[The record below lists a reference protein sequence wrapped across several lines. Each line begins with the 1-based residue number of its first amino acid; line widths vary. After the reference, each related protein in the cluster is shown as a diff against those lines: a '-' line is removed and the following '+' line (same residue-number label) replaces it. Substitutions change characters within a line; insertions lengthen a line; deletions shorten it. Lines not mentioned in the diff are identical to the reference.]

1 MKFNLVPRKI
11 RVFDFDDTL
20 VRTDAKIKVK
30 NKGLS
35 FSTSEFTNYKQKPDD
50 DLDFSEFRTG
60 ELINPRPTAFLQ
72 TAFKRI
78 IKGDADIMILTARP
92 NTPEIKEFL
101 SNYVN
106 PDRLIIVGGAET
118 PELKKQEIAKLLDDY
133 DEIKFFDDSIP
144 NIMAVRSLKS
154 PKIKTQIVKK

>member
-1 MKFNLVPRKI
+1 MKFKAIPRKLRI
-11 RVFDFDDTL
+11 FDFDDTL
-20 VRTDAKIKVK
+20 VTTDAKIKIPNK
-30 NKGLS
+30 NLS
-35 FSTSEFTNYKQKPDD
+35 FSTSEFTNYEQEPDD

-60 ELINPRPTAFLQ
+60 ELTNPRPTAFLQ

>member
-1 MKFNLVPRKI
+1 MKFKAIPRKLRI
-11 RVFDFDDTL
+11 FDFDDTL
-20 VRTDAKIKVK
+20 VRTDAKIKIPNK
-30 NKGLS
+30 NLS
-35 FSTSEFTNYKQKPDD
+35 FSTSEFTNYEQEPDD

-60 ELINPRPTAFLQ
+60 ELINPRPTAFLR